1 MDRVIGMMVR
11 YEPSDR
17 ISAEELVRLIPEDWL
32 LQDECAT

>member
-17 ISAEELVRLIPEDWL
+17 ISAEELVRLIPGGL
-32 LQDECAT
+32 ALAG